1 MAADKAITYEVLQT
15 SINALNVEVGALRG
29 LYEENKKQ
37 IDNHDKI
44 LVRGY
49 DDHLPLAE
57 VVRNLTNTV
66 SSYIGQKDKEEQK
79 KREQWDKLKWIIIPF
94 VITGFMAFMGQAVVF
109 YFRILP
115 MLEAVN

>member
-37 IDNHDKI
+37 IDHHDKI

-79 KREQWDKLKWIIIPF
+79 RREQWDRLKWIIIPF